1 MSFGS
6 NNEKSGSKWW
16 KRGGIVIG
24 AAVVS
29 SLGVAGVSY
38 AAVNSIPS
46 HSGVFTGCYNK
57 TSGALRLID
66 PSRGQH
72 CAVREARV
80 TWNQTGQKGPAGP
93 RGAKGPAGPGLLA
106 WAYVNANGTIASS
119 SGNVTVANAS
129 PGSYCIGV
137 TGGTAHV
144 AVVSLD
150 SLENTGG
157 TVQAGVFDAS
167 GCPANASNVFVI
179 TRPQSQD
186 GGLPGVNHAFY
197 IIVS

>member
-1 MSFGS
+1 MRQPRLRTVLIGT
-6 NNEKSGSKWW
+6 
-16 KRGGIVIG
+16 G
-24 AAVVS
+24 AA
-29 SLGVAGVSY
+29 LALVAGGTAAY
-38 AAVNSIPS
+38 AVTSSPVDG
-46 HSGVFTGCYNK
+46 SGAIHGCYYPANAGGSHK
-57 TSGALRLID
+57 IVLQDVGTSCPGGTTAIK
-66 PSRGQH
+66 
-72 CAVREARV
+72 
-80 TWNQTGQKGPAGP
+80 WNQKGPAGP
-93 RGAKGPAGPGLLA
+93 QGIQGPPGPPGPAGPGLLA
-106 WAYVNANGTIASS
+106 WAYVNANGTVASS
-119 SGNVTVANAS
+119 SGNVTVANPD

-167 GCPANASNVFVI
+167 GCPANASNILVV

-186 GGLPGVNHAFY
+186 GGLPGANHAFY